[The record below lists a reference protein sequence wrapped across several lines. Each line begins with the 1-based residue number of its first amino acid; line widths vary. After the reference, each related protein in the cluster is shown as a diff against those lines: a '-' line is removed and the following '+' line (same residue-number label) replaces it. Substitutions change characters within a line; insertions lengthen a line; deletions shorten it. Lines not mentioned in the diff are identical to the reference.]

1 MDPIMAI
8 GIYARMWFF
17 LKSIDSWQI
26 VETGWTPLETTIAEL
41 NIPQTHDRVVN
52 DKAMNAI
59 CHAFS
64 PSEFSRISH
73 CETAKEVQEI
83 LETTYEGTQF
93 VKFAKL

>member
-1 MDPIMAI
+1 MFPYLMDPTIAI
-8 GIYARMWFF
+8 GMHACDFF
-17 LKSIDSWQI
+17 LKKSIDSWQI

-59 CHAFS
+59 CQAFS

-73 CETAKEVQEI
+73 CETAKE
-83 LETTYEGTQF
+83 
-93 VKFAKL
+93 A